1 MTNQD
6 HVVNFCGAARALA
19 PQTKI
24 MTDQEL
30 ANVYEMTRMV
40 MRLLE
45 DVRKELVARCKTHG
59 NAGGL
64 ILCPVNGG
72 REITDMRAAYA
83 ALRDIIPKNEFL
95 KACSI
100 SVTKLESAF
109 IIAQKL
115 KGTYRDDITSRQEFD
130 QTLGPALSLR
140 PERITLCK
148 APAQPSQPP
157 QPPTPPF
164 PTPSDLDDI
173 L

>member
-19 PQTKI
+19 SQTKI

-30 ANVYEMTRMV
+30 ANIYEMTRMV
-40 MRLLE
+40 TRLLE
-45 DVRKELVARCKTHG
+45 DTRKELVARCKAHG
-59 NAGGL
+59 NAGGM

-72 REITDMRAAYA
+72 REITDMRSAYA

-109 IIAQKL
+109 ITAQKL
-115 KGTYRDDITSRQEFD
+115 KGTYRNDNTSRQEFD
-130 QTLGPALSLR
+130 QMLGPALGIR

-148 APAQPSQPP
+148 APAQPSQPSP
-157 QPPTPPF
+157 PPF
-164 PTPSDLDDI
+164 SEPSELDDI

>member
-6 HVVNFCGAARALA
+6 HVVNFCGAARVLA
-19 PQTKI
+19 AQTKI

-40 MRLLE
+40 TRLLE
-45 DVRKELVARCKTHG
+45 DVRKELVARCKAHG
-59 NAGGL
+59 NAGGM

-83 ALRDIIPKNEFL
+83 ALRDFLTKDEFL

-109 IIAQKL
+109 IAVQQK
-115 KGTYRDDITSRQEFD
+115 KGTYRNDYISRQEFD
-130 QTLGPALSLR
+130 KMLGPALGTR

-148 APAQPSQPP
+148 APVQPSQQP
-157 QPPTPPF
+157 QPSPPPF
-164 PTPSDLDDI
+164 SEPSELDDI

>member
-115 KGTYRDDITSRQEFD
+115 KGTYRDDNTSRQEFA

-157 QPPTPPF
+157 QPPPF
-164 PTPSDLDDI
+164 PAPSDLDDI

>member
-1 MTNQD
+1 MTNQA

-40 MRLLE
+40 TRLLE
-45 DVRKELVARCKTHG
+45 DVRKELVARCKAHG
-59 NAGGL
+59 NAGGM

-83 ALRDIIPKNEFL
+83 ALRDIVPKGEFL

-109 IIAQKL
+109 ITAQKL
-115 KGTYRDDITSRQEFD
+115 KGTYRDDITSRQEFG
-130 QTLGPALSLR
+130 QMLGPALGTR

-157 QPPTPPF
+157 QSSPPPF
-164 PTPSDLDDI
+164 SEPSELDDI